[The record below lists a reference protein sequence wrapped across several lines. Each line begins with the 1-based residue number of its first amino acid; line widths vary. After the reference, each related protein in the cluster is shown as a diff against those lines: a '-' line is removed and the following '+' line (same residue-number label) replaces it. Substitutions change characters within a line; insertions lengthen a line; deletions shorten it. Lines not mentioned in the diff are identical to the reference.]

1 MSAQRTFIFL
11 GTGTSVG
18 VPMLGCDC
26 DTCRSSNPKNHRY
39 RSSVLLELP
48 RGNVLIDTGPEMRL
62 QLLRE
67 RIGLVHAVLYTHYH
81 ADHTM
86 GLDDLRLFPRY
97 LGEPLP
103 AYCTNEV
110 EEVIR
115 RTFPYAFEAELAHF
129 PAGAIPKIKFH
140 RIDDRPFEVLGE
152 CITPIPLV
160 HARFNVM
167 GFRID
172 DIAYCTDVNEIPD
185 TSWHLLE
192 GLDVL
197 VLDCLRPKHHP
208 AHFCLAEALDVV
220 ARVRPRKT
228 YFTHL
233 GHEMQYERVNPAL
246 PKGVELAYDG
256 LRFTF

>member
-1 MSAQRTFIFL
+1 
-11 GTGTSVG
+11 
-18 VPMLGCDC
+18 MLGCAC

-39 RSSVLLELP
+39 RSSVLIQTA
-48 RGNVLIDTGPEMRL
+48 RGNILIDTGPEMRL

-67 RIGLVHAVLYTHYH
+67 KIGVVHAVLYTHYH

-103 AYCTNEV
+103 AYCTQEV

-115 RTFPYAFEAELAHF
+115 RTFPYAFQADLAHL
-129 PAGAIPKIKFH
+129 PPGSIPKLKFR
-140 RIDDRPFEVLGE
+140 RIDENPFEVLE
-152 CITPIPLV
+152 QRVTPIPLKHSHYHV
-160 HARFNVM
+160 F

-172 DIAYCTDVNEIPD
+172 NVAYCTDVNEIPSR
-185 TSWHLLE
+185 SWPLLE

-197 VLDCLRPKHHP
+197 VLDCLRPKPHP
-208 AHFCLAEALDVV
+208 AHFCLQESLEVV
-220 ARVRPRKT
+220 AKVRPKQT

-233 GHEMQYERVNPAL
+233 GHEMQYERINPAL
-246 PKGVELAYDG
+246 PKNVALAYDG

>member
-1 MSAQRTFIFL
+1 MSAKRTFVFL

-39 RSSVLLELP
+39 RSSVLVELP

-103 AYCTNEV
+103 AYCTHEV

-115 RTFPYAFEAELAHF
+115 RTFPYAFQPDLAHL
-129 PAGAIPKIKFH
+129 PPGALPRLVFR
-140 RIDDRPFEVLGE
+140 RIDQQPFEVLGE
-152 CITPIPLV
+152 RIVPIPLL
-160 HARFNVM
+160 HARFDVL
-167 GFRID
+167 GFRIGNV
-172 DIAYCTDVNEIPD
+172 AYCTDVNGIPD
-185 TSWHLLE
+185 ASWKLLE

-197 VLDCLRPKHHP
+197 VLDCLRPKPHP
-208 AHFCLAEALDVV
+208 AHFCLQESLEVV
-220 ARVRPRKT
+220 ARAHPKQT

-233 GHEMQYERVNPAL
+233 GHEMHYERVNPTL